1 MRPTVLTEVS
11 HDMLLMR
18 EESFAPFMPVMR
30 YRTDDEAVALANDT
44 HYGLSA
50 SVIAGTPEE
59 AARIG
64 ERVNAGTIALQDTF
78 LTLFK
83 TRDVGTNSFARLRPG
98 RRPHRPG
105 LDPALPAEEGAHD
118 PVRPARPASPPGP
131 RQPATRPGAIP
142 ARITATPAWPASALI
157 TA

>member
-1 MRPTVLTEVS
+1 MRPTVLTEVN

-30 YRTDDEAVALANDT
+30 YRTEDEAVALANDT

-50 SVIAGTPEE
+50 SVIAGTAAE

-64 ERVNAGTIALQDTF
+64 ERLNAGTVALQDTF

-83 TRDVGTNSFARLRPG
+83 TRDVGTNSFADSGLGGDRTGPGSILRFL
-98 RRPHRPG
+98 RKKA
-105 LDPALPAEEGAHD
+105 LMTQSAAPAPL
-118 PVRPARPASPPGP
+118 ARPA
-131 RQPATRPGAIP
+131 A
-142 ARITATPAWPASALI
+142 PASAPGI
-157 TA
+157 SDSTTESEIPEISTFEQERA